1 MSNRAKQSIWLAQQ
15 QKRKDLRDAMQT
27 RVLDAL
33 PRLKPG
39 QVETL
44 RHNPILREQIEKQ
57 IAQLSARRDTTI
69 TLADLIRRAEMD
81 GGEGIMQDGI

>member
-33 PRLKPG
+33 PCLKPG